1 MCLKSFKENKV
12 LRKKRWVRQYHLA
25 VLRVLLAEDSG
36 AASQVCGYACS
47 EIKAGHSNV
56 CDARNSETASLK
68 NVDKLPK
75 IFKIHE
81 TLTLME
87 TLERVRPIER
97 KCSIS
102 ALPDTRALLDS
113 TALEQMQT
121 N

>member
-1 MCLKSFKENKV
+1 M
-12 LRKKRWVRQYHLA
+12 
-25 VLRVLLAEDSG
+25 
-36 AASQVCGYACS
+36 
-47 EIKAGHSNV
+47 
-56 CDARNSETASLK
+56 
-68 NVDKLPK
+68 DKLPK

-102 ALPDTRALLDS
+102 ALPNTRALLDS

>member
-1 MCLKSFKENKV
+1 MGQTIPSGSAQSATGRGQWCCFLGLWVCMFRNKG
-12 LRKKRWVRQYHLA
+12 R
-25 VLRVLLAEDSG
+25 
-36 AASQVCGYACS
+36 
-47 EIKAGHSNV
+47 HSNV

-102 ALPDTRALLDS
+102 ALPNTRALLDS